1 MYAKIIKRLRE
12 LSNSRKGI
20 WVNNLTLKKS
30 FEAGDTVNIS
40 YDYTNKIVIVEKAEI
55 LGNHTISYRK
65 SDEKRTP
72 ILDIKNQ
79 TIDNLFKDVEKVEI
93 QFFKDK
99 LVIKVAAIEELK
111 NERTN
116 KNGLKTF
123 ELFCGGGTLS
133 QMFKQAGFI
142 PTGGLEISEKY
153 LEVFENNHNP
163 KYTILSSLEDV
174 TPNDYPKD
182 IDVLLAGIPCDK
194 FSPSNKGMIEAVSR
208 NKSGNATEKDMQL
221 LEERNQAEYL
231 TFYVLEAIRA
241 MNVKTVVI
249 EEVEAY
255 SLTNASQLLRGILKH
270 MGYELS
276 ETVSTG
282 TNTKRKRWCL
292 IANMKEEISLEN
304 LLPETNKTIE
314 DCLEIPIEKREWF
327 KKEEMPRIARA
338 ENSIGIRAMLPSMKK
353 SNSFTTHS
361 TRSSEPILRH
371 PNFELYSEFTNQE
384 IANIHGLVDYKL
396 SGVKTTDRQILGQ
409 GVSDMFLYIADR
421 IKSSL
426 KNKEFNILAA
436 S

>member
-1 MYAKIIKRLRE
+1 MYSKIIKKLRD
-12 LSNSRKGI
+12 LPNSRKGL

-30 FEAGDTVNIS
+30 FQAGDTVNIS
-40 YDYTNKIVIVEKAEI
+40 YDHSSKIVIVEKAEI

-79 TIDNLFKDVEKVEI
+79 AIDSLFKDVEKVEI
-93 QFFKDK
+93 QFFKDR

-111 NERTN
+111 NERIGKT
-116 KNGLKTF
+116 GLKTF

-133 QMFKQAGFI
+133 QMFKQAGFN
-142 PTGGLEISEKY
+142 PVGGLEIEEKY
-153 LEVFENNHNP
+153 LSVFENNHNP
-163 KYTILSSLEDV
+163 KYTILGSLEDV
-174 TPNDYPKD
+174 ATNDYPKD
-182 IDVLLAGIPCDK
+182 IDVLLAGIPCNK
-194 FSPSNKGMIEAVSR
+194 FSASNKGMIEALSR
-208 NKSGNATEKDMQL
+208 YKMGIATKKDMEL
-221 LEERNQAEYL
+221 IEERNQAEYL

-249 EEVEAY
+249 EEVVPY

-292 IANMKEEISLEN
+292 VANMIEKINLNN
-304 LLPETNKTIE
+304 LLPDSEKTIN

-327 KKEEMPRIARA
+327 KKEDMPRIARA

-371 PNFELYSEFTNQE
+371 PKFELYSEFTNQE
-384 IANIHGLVDYKL
+384 IANIHGLVDFKL
-396 SGVKTTDRQILGQ
+396 SGTKTTDRQILGQ
-409 GVSDMFLYIADR
+409 GVSDMFYFIANR
-421 IKSSL
+421 IKDSFGINTLRTS
-426 KNKEFNILAA
+426 IAC
-436 S
+436 

>member
-1 MYAKIIKRLRE
+1 MYSKIIKRLRE
-12 LSNSRKGI
+12 LPNSRKGI
-20 WVNNLTLKKS
+20 WVNNLTLKQT

-40 YDYTNKIVIVEKAEI
+40 YDFSKKIIIVEKAEI
-55 LGNHTISYRK
+55 LGNHKISYRK

-93 QFFKDK
+93 QFFKDR
-99 LVIKVAAIEELK
+99 LVIKVADIEELK
-111 NERTN
+111 NERIGKT
-116 KNGLKTF
+116 GFKTF

-133 QMFKQAGFI
+133 QMFKQAGFN
-142 PTGGLEISEKY
+142 PVGGLEINEKY

-163 KYTILSSLEDV
+163 KYTILGSLEDV

-194 FSPSNKGMIEAVSR
+194 FSASNKGMIEALSR
-208 NKSGNATEKDMQL
+208 YKTGIATEKDMEL
-221 LEERNQAEYL
+221 IEERNQAEYL

-249 EEVEAY
+249 EEVVQY
-255 SLTNASQLLRGILKH
+255 SVTNASQLLRGILKH

-276 ETVSTG
+276 ETVSSG

-292 IANMKEEISLEN
+292 VANMQDKINLNN
-304 LLPETNKTIE
+304 LLPDFDKTIN
-314 DCLEIPIEKREWF
+314 DCLEIPVDKREWF
-327 KKEEMPRIARA
+327 KKEDMPRIARA

-353 SNSFTTHS
+353 ANSFTTHS

-371 PNFELYSEFTNQE
+371 PKFELYSEFTNQE
-384 IANIHGLVDYKL
+384 IANIHGLVNFKL
-396 SGVKTTDRQILGQ
+396 SGTKTTDRQILGQ
-409 GVSDMFLYIADR
+409 GVSDMFFYIANR
-421 IKSSL
+421 IKNLLTNNVS
-426 KNKEFNILAA
+426 NISVAC
-436 S
+436 